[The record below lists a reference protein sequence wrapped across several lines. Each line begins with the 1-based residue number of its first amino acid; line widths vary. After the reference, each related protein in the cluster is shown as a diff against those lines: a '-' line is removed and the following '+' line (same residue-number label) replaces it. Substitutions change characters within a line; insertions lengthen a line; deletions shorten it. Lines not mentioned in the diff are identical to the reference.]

1 MKYIYSGKYIQV
13 AGRMFAFGKPVEVN
27 DKATQRILD
36 GRPDFRR
43 LEDAVREETQ
53 GTGQGK
59 AVLGCPKC
67 GKQIKRGLVMHMKWC
82 KG

>member
-1 MKYIYSGKYIQV
+1 MLYVYNGKYIQV
-13 AGRMFAFGKPVEVN
+13 AGRMFAFGQPVEVS

-36 GRPDFRR
+36 SRPDFRR
-43 LEDAVREETQ
+43 VEDVVREKTQ
-53 GTGQGK
+53 GPGQGE

-67 GKQIKRGLVMHMKWC
+67 GKQLTRGLKMHIKWC